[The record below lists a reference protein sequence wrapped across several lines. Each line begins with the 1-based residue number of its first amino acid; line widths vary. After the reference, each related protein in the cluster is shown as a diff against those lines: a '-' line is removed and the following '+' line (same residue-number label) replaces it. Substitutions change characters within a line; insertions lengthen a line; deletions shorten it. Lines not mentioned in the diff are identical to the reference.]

1 MSFYSGRHGSLIYL
15 GKPVAKVREWSFDYS
30 TEMLETTT
38 VADFAPTYVPGRK
51 SAEGAATIYW
61 YRLAMRDMEVN
72 TAFQQLMT
80 KLVHT
85 GTGSAADRIQLE
97 LAVGKAVGESFLINA
112 YLTNASFGSISGE
125 VSNARV
131 AFRMTGDLLGGPS

>member
-1 MSFYSGRHGSLIYL
+1 MGFYSGRHGSLIYL

-51 SAEGAATIYW
+51 SADGAATIYW
-61 YRLAMRDMEVN
+61 YRLDMREMGVN
-72 TAFQQLMT
+72 TAFTRLLT

-85 GTGSAADRIQLE
+85 GTGSPADLIRLE
-97 LAVGKAVGESFLINA
+97 LAVGKAAGESFSIDA
-112 YLTNASFGSISGE
+112 YLTSASFGSTSGE